1 MFRSCGVV
9 MELRGEVW
17 VGGVGALIDA
27 GCGSR
32 VGWSV
37 MASGCWLVSSIVGE
51 VVAGSEETVGIGG
64 SV

>member
-1 MFRSCGVV
+1 

-17 VGGVGALIDA
+17 VEGVGALIGV

-32 VGWSV
+32 IGWSV
-37 MASGCWLVSSIVGE
+37 MASGCWSVSSIVGE
-51 VVAGSEETVGIGG
+51 VVAGSEEMVGVGG